1 MKTIEQQKQELTKVA
16 TELFNNGK
24 TTDFVIESLNNYVL
38 NSNFS
43 FEINVDAIQYLAKQN
58 LGLLK

>member
-1 MKTIEQQKQELTKVA
+1 MKTIEQQKQELTMVA
-16 TELFNNGK
+16 TKLFKDGK
-24 TTDFVIESLNNYVL
+24 TTDFVIEALNNYVS

-43 FEINVDAIQYLAKQN
+43 FEINVDAVQYLAKQN

>member
-16 TELFNNGK
+16 TKLFNDGK
-24 TTDFVIESLNNYVL
+24 TTDFVIEALNNYVL

-43 FEINVDAIQYLAKQN
+43 FEINVDAIQYLAKQD
-58 LGLLK
+58 LCLLK

>member
-43 FEINVDAIQYLAKQN
+43 FKINVDAIQYLAKQN

>member
-1 MKTIEQQKQELTKVA
+1 MKTIEQQKKELTKVA
-16 TELFNNGK
+16 TKLFNNGK
-24 TTDFVIESLNNYVL
+24 TTDFVIEALNNYVL

-43 FEINVDAIQYLAKQN
+43 FQINVDAIQYLAKQN